1 MPRYAADRVLLAPI
15 DDVWTFLA
23 EPYNLADW
31 WPGVSGVEPD
41 RRGLAPGARWKVLG
55 PDRAG
60 YFRKPMAAGTL
71 LVLDVGATCYEP
83 LVCRL
88 RPHGGCIPGPC
99 EVAQHHR
106 SVEAAIVFLAGVAI
120 AGLVWVVPVLARRA
134 GRMPKSPLRRSE
146 PTGSQSE

>member
-1 MPRYAADRVLLAPI
+1 LPRYAADRVLLAPI

-71 LVLDVGATCYEP
+71 LVLDVEP
-83 LVCRL
+83 RRRFAFQLTGDRMEADVTLRAVDEARTEVKLVVE
-88 RPHGGCIPGPC
+88 GPWL
-99 EVAQHHR
+99 
-106 SVEAAIVFLAGVAI
+106 IG
-120 AGLVWVVPVLARRA
+120 
-134 GRMPKSPLRRSE
+134 LRRIFPHQALERLYSLLRTSE
-146 PTGSQSE
+146 LP